1 MINWKGYGRQ
11 QLSPDQGTIPAFIC
25 KDKGKHLKHIQDSW
39 CQREESKR
47 AGFEYTP
54 GT

>member
-11 QLSPDQGTIPAFIC
+11 QLSSDQVTIPAFIS
-25 KDKGKHLKHIQDSW
+25 KEKGKHLKLIQDSW
-39 CQREESKR
+39 CQREKSKR
-47 AGFEYTP
+47 AAFEYMP